1 MGFNYYR
8 TGSLVG
14 ISEPIAKDA
23 SAVYDLKSKKFN
35 TSLVAGRFSKFV
47 EINESLYKSPQP
59 GSNILGNM
67 PVVQSI
73 IESADP
79 SFNCFACVGNSAFS
93 ENLIGQSRS
102 NGKGTLQSK
111 QFLYNS
117 NGASSPA
124 GVANVLSTGNAIS
137 HMSGAGAYDSN
148 LTTIDGLSW
157 MAMAFW
163 NGTTSTSTVGGST
176 VYDGYQGIII
186 WAFTGDGINNS
197 GTVTSNGRPITYV
210 RDIFQSQTSSNYAK
224 IFGVGI
230 AKASGSSP
238 TITYTPA
245 NAGYNFS
252 NNQQPDSRGYN
263 QTGKFAADDGI
274 WGMNM
279 NQYIDG
285 NTPGPDFSSVNKAYG
300 MGNYNGGDG
309 NNECWWDGTNNGGNN
324 SLIGIVFSGDA

>member
-1 MGFNYYR
+1 MGFNYCR

-23 SAVYDLKSKKFN
+23 SAVYDLKSKKLN
-35 TSLVAGRFSKFV
+35 TSILSGTFTKLV

-73 IESADP
+73 IESAHP
-79 SFNCFACVGNSAFS
+79 SFNCFACVGYQGYS
-93 ENLIGQSRS
+93 EMLSGQLRS

-124 GVANVLSTGNAIS
+124 GVANVLSTGNVIS
-137 HMSGAGAYDSN
+137 PITGAGAYDSN
-148 LTTIDGLSW
+148 LAMIDGLKW

-163 NGTTSTSTVGGST
+163 NGSSTTSTVGGST

-186 WAFTGDGINNS
+186 WAFTGDSISS
-197 GTVTSNGRPITYV
+197 GGSVISNARPITYV
-210 RDIFQSQTSSNYAK
+210 RDIFFGQTSNYSK

-263 QTGKFAADDGI
+263 QTGKFGADDGI

-279 NQYIDG
+279 NQYLDG
-285 NTPGPDFSSVNKAYG
+285 NTPGPDFSGANKAYG
-300 MGNYNGGDG
+300 MGNYNGNDS
-309 NNECWWDGTNNGGNN
+309 NNECWWDGIDNGGNN
-324 SLIGIVFSGDA
+324 NLIGIVFSGDS